1 MVSTAE
7 ALRFRSGLVDVSKM
21 AQSDLRRLI
30 RKVDLSKGKQARDD
44 LGEVFEPLAQEYA
57 GLSAA
62 MAAEWFEDVRIGD
75 GVDTPFTA
83 DIASLDDYQVKSTA
97 YSAGA
102 PLVEGGLT
110 TDAANLYVWGINKL
124 VMGAA
129 SGTILANTEADSE
142 AYGWKRIARAN
153 GCDFCVMLTGRGGVY
168 RSESTAAFAAHDH
181 CGCTAAPS
189 WDSSAKEV
197 PVRCYEAS
205 TRMDG
210 VRRRAAG
217 NATDADIV
225 NARRGTGRKLS
236 AEVTQAERTRDQ
248 VQAQRILDDHRRRVK
263 DFLADEEYIGSVRE
277 QLAKQQGVKL
287 AVST

>member
-7 ALRFRSGLVDVSKM
+7 AMRFRRGLIDVSKM
-21 AQSDLRRLI
+21 AQKDMQKLI
-30 RKVDLSKGKQARDD
+30 RKVDLSRGVAARDD
-44 LGEVFEPLAQEYA
+44 LVEVFEPLAREYA
-57 GLSAA
+57 DLSGAV
-62 MAAEWFEDVRIGD
+62 AAEWFEDVRLAD

-129 SGTILANTEADSE
+129 SGTILENTQADREAR
-142 AYGWKRIARAN
+142 GWQRIARAN
-153 GCDFCVMLTGRGGVY
+153 GCDFCVMLTGHGGVY
-168 RSESTAAFAAHDH
+168 LSERTATFAAHDH
-181 CGCTAAPS
+181 CRCTAAPS

-205 TRMDG
+205 ERMDS

-217 NATDADIV
+217 NASDTDIV
-225 NARRGTGRKLS
+225 NARRGTGKKLS

-248 VQAQRILDDHRRRVK
+248 IQAQRILDDHRRRVK
-263 DFLADEEYIGSVRE
+263 DFLADEEYISSVRE
-277 QLAKQQGVKL
+277 SLAKQQGVKL
-287 AVST
+287 AV